1 MIALLARRE
10 HSRAE
15 LIEKL
20 DRSGYDPALIRREV
34 DALAAERLQ
43 SDERFAEAFLRSRME
58 RGEGPIRIR
67 YELVRRGVDES
78 LVDGCMGLV
87 SDDWIPVAERVWRRR
102 FDGHC
107 PDDLK
112 ERARQYRFLTQRG
125 FSSEQINSVW
135 SANCGA
141 EA

>member
-1 MIALLARRE
+1 MLARRE

-20 DRSGYDPALIRREV
+20 DRRGYDPALVRTEV

-58 RGEGPIRIR
+58 RGEGPVRIR
-67 YELVRRGVDES
+67 YELVRRGVEES
-78 LVDGCMGLV
+78 MIDGCMGPV
-87 SDDWIPVAERVWRRR
+87 ADDWADVAERVWRRR
-102 FDGHC
+102 FDGRC

-112 ERARQYRFLTQRG
+112 ERARQYRYLTQRG
-125 FSSEQINSVW
+125 FSPEQIKSVW
-135 SANCGA
+135 SANCGV